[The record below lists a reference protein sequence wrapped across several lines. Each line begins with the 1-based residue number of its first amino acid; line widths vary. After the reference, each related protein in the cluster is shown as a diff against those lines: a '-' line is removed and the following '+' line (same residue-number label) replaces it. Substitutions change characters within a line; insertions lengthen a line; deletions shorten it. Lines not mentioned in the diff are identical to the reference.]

1 MEKNVLYATQIQYL
15 KNLTIDEYEILKL
28 LCKAS
33 NSLYNVALYNV
44 RQNFFQTKKYLSY
57 NENYKLSK
65 CNENYEILN
74 SNMSQQIL
82 REVDNNFKSF
92 FALLNKKTN
101 GNYSSKVKIPH
112 YKEKDGFYKLKIQQI
127 QIDEDGY
134 MLLPMSVSFRK
145 TYGSMKFKVPSNLNY
160 SKIKYVE
167 VIPMFHSKRFE
178 LHWVYETQI
187 ENTNNLLDETK
198 YLSIDLGVNNLMTC
212 VSNDG
217 FAFIIDGKKLK
228 SINQYVN
235 KRNAFLQSIRTTQ
248 KNNNPLDEKGN
259 MKYPSST
266 KQLNNLW
273 KFRNNYVNNYLHKA
287 CLIPIRYCLEHNVK
301 NIVLGYN
308 EDFQQ
313 NTKMGRVSNQNFV
326 NIPFGKIK
334 DILTFLSIKFGL
346 NLILQEESYTSKASF
361 LDKDDIPTY
370 VKGNNTKYDFS
381 GNRIK
386 RGLYKTKDGI
396 TLNADVNGALN
407 ILRKAIQTQGLN
419 CLISIPKIPI
429 PKRIRVVGT

>member
-28 LCKAS
+28 LCKVS

-44 RQNFFQTKKYLSY
+44 RQQFFQTKQYLSY

-65 CNENYEILN
+65 SNENYKLLN

-217 FAFIIDGKKLK
+217 FAFIIDRKKLK

-248 KNNNPLDEKGN
+248 KNNNPLDENGN
-259 MKYPSST
+259 T
-266 KQLNNLW
+266 
-273 KFRNNYVNNYLHKA
+273 
-287 CLIPIRYCLEHNVK
+287 I
-301 NIVLGYN
+301 G
-308 EDFQQ
+308 
-313 NTKMGRVSNQNFV
+313 KMGLELYL
-326 NIPFGKIK
+326 
-334 DILTFLSIKFGL
+334 D
-346 NLILQEESYTSKASF
+346 SYLRGTDGSRTYQV
-361 LDKDDIPTY
+361 DKDGY
-370 VKGNNTKYDFS
+370 VLPGMKEEKVS
-381 GNRIK
+381 
-386 RGLYKTKDGI
+386 
-396 TLNADVNGALN
+396 AVNGDNVYLT
-407 ILRKAIQTQGLN
+407 LDSGIQSTLEQ
-419 CLISIPKIPI
+419 SF
-429 PKRIRVVGT
+429 

>member
-1 MEKNVLYATQIQYL
+1 ML
-15 KNLTIDEYEILKL
+15 K
-28 LCKAS
+28 
-33 NSLYNVALYNV
+33 
-44 RQNFFQTKKYLSY
+44 
-57 NENYKLSK
+57 
-65 CNENYEILN
+65 
-74 SNMSQQIL
+74 
-82 REVDNNFKSF
+82 
-92 FALLNKKTN
+92 KKTN
-101 GNYSSKVKIPH
+101 SNYSSKVKIPK

-134 MLLPMSVSFRK
+134 LLLPMSVSFRK

-273 KFRNNYVNNYLHKA
+273 KFRNNYVNNYLHMK
-287 CLIPIRYCLEHNVK
+287 
-301 NIVLGYN
+301 
-308 EDFQQ
+308 
-313 NTKMGRVSNQNFV
+313 FV
-326 NIPFGKIK
+326 
-334 DILTFLSIKFGL
+334 
-346 NLILQEESYTSKASF
+346 TSK
-361 LDKDDIPTY
+361 L
-370 VKGNNTKYDFS
+370 
-381 GNRIK
+381 
-386 RGLYKTKDGI
+386 
-396 TLNADVNGALN
+396 
-407 ILRKAIQTQGLN
+407 
-419 CLISIPKIPI
+419 
-429 PKRIRVVGT
+429 